1 MLVWQEPGQ
10 DGDSATLSRR
20 VPPRVVSSTELA
32 SGSSCGCAASRAVL
46 FFHQQQQQQQQQQ
59 QRPLPQV
66 CRRRERNDA
75 RGLENEACVGRS
87 RSRHRRSVAAMAA
100 SSSKVLEQEAATITI
115 KEGDYVGV
123 HYVLSGPEM
132 EEQDSRTAVRASAHS
147 HARFAAARSLIHS
160 LTHSPA
166 LVRTHTHTHRKMEN
180 LSASRWERA
189 SLPRDS
195 RLLFGP
201 KR

>member
-1 MLVWQEPGQ
+1 
-10 DGDSATLSRR
+10 
-20 VPPRVVSSTELA
+20 
-32 SGSSCGCAASRAVL
+32 
-46 FFHQQQQQQQQQQ
+46 
-59 QRPLPQV
+59 
-66 CRRRERNDA
+66 
-75 RGLENEACVGRS
+75 
-87 RSRHRRSVAAMAA
+87 MAA

-166 LVRTHTHTHRKMEN
+166 LVRTNTHTHRKMEN